1 MAAQNRSAA
10 LESDVM
16 GKGAEAPALP
26 TRRRTPGSLTG
37 RGPAPSAA
45 PVAPALPPQPTALA
59 PEPAALAPE
68 PIVLAPEVPAPVP
81 AAAPAPTAGDVFYDK
96 GTATAD
102 NFRPSYWTYE
112 RSATGDA
119 AQPAPVA
126 AAAPAAALPQ
136 EAITEEPP
144 AVIGMPIAPE
154 AELSQELVAAE
165 PPAVVG
171 VPADPEEEPAA
182 SHQPAAADE
191 LAATIEHVL
200 GSRYASGRQA
210 QNSTPAPRAIVG
222 SAVTADSLLAE
233 LALAR
238 QSRAEESGSTSR
250 RATRSS
256 DPSRAPKKPTSLVDR
271 AFAFGGLALIVFALL
286 ALSPWRDALS
296 PTISRFFG

>member
-37 RGPAPSAA
+37 RSPAPSAA
-45 PVAPALPPQPTALA
+45 PVAPAPPPQPTALA
-59 PEPAALAPE
+59 PEPAALAPAKPIVLAPE
-68 PIVLAPEVPAPVP
+68 PIVLAPEVPAPVL
-81 AAAPAPTAGDVFYDK
+81 AAAPAPTAGDMFYDK

-191 LAATIEHVL
+191 LAATIEHVCWVAATPAAARRRTAHRRRA
-200 GSRYASGRQA
+200 SSSGR
-210 QNSTPAPRAIVG
+210 R
-222 SAVTADSLLAE
+222 
-233 LALAR
+233 
-238 QSRAEESGSTSR
+238 
-250 RATRSS
+250 
-256 DPSRAPKKPTSLVDR
+256 
-271 AFAFGGLALIVFALL
+271 
-286 ALSPWRDALS
+286 
-296 PTISRFFG
+296 